1 MKKLAALLFIVVLGL
16 LAACGTSG
24 DKSAAGDKESK
35 EITVGASSEPHA
47 EILEQAKPLLEEKGI
62 TLNIDPYQDYI
73 LPNDDLASGKLDA
86 NYFQHIPYL
95 KQTVKDTGYDL
106 DYIAGIHI
114 EPMGVYSKDIQSID
128 AIPEETEVL
137 LSNSVSDHGR
147 VLALFEKAGLIKLK
161 DGVEKAAATID
172 DIVENPKKLKF
183 SPDYEAALLPEF
195 YHSEKNVLSAINT
208 NYAIGAGLNPL
219 EDALFIEDEDSPY
232 VNVLAV
238 KTEDKENANL
248 KQLVEVLHSKEIQDF
263 ILEKYKGAVVPV
275 GGEK

>member
-195 YHSEKNVLSAINT
+195 YHSEKNVLTAINT